1 MGKLYLDLTKIYN
14 HKMVLPEGSTADDEN
29 NLGISDHFIKENSFK
44 FNEIVKNGDCECIFR
59 RNEKGQDNVICNSQ
73 VLKIKRQKIRK
84 ITVFGFS
91 CWGYFKEY
99 LILKCANGTKFN
111 AKAHFADFA
120 YSGLNVA
127 KVSLGKD
134 RENYVDMSKEFCSL
148 DLNTGTGYMYYYET
162 EYDKLIEVDEII
174 FPDNC
179 FMNIFAI
186 TLDTEEINDKGKS
199 PSMVSDLYQE
209 YKRQLFCKNS
219 EK

>member
-1 MGKLYLDLTKIYN
+1 MSKIYLDLTEHYN
-14 HKMVLPEGSTADDEN
+14 HTMVLEDNIQLDDEN
-29 NLGISDHFIKENSFK
+29 NVGIVEHYIKKDTFRL
-44 FNEIVKNGDCECIFR
+44 NEIIQNGDLECIFR
-59 RNEKGQDNVICNSQ
+59 KNEKGQDNVICNSQ

-84 ITVFGFS
+84 ITIFGFS

-99 LILKCANGTKFN
+99 LTLKCTNGTKFN

-127 KVSLGKD
+127 KVSLKKD

-186 TLDTEEINDKGKS
+186 TLEIEE
-199 PSMVSDLYQE
+199 
-209 YKRQLFCKNS
+209 
-219 EK
+219 